1 MDFQGQR
8 EMPKALSGR
17 VVVGVFW
24 LFVIVVLTAYSGNL
38 VAFLTFPSY
47 TNPINT
53 LQDLIDNKNSL
64 SWGILKG
71 TAIEDYLKVTKV
83 VACQ

>member
-1 MDFQGQR
+1 
-8 EMPKALSGR
+8 MPKALSGR
-17 VVVGVFW
+17 VAVGVFW

>member
-1 MDFQGQR
+1 
-8 EMPKALSGR
+8 MPKALSGR